1 MDFNE
6 AKRRAGVDKR
16 QQNMAVV
23 QSSLLLGALMF
34 IGFGFLFVQMLDM

>member
-16 QQNMAVV
+16 QQNMQVV
-23 QSSLLLGALMF
+23 QSSLLLGTLMF
-34 IGFGFLFVQMLDM
+34 IGFGFLFIQMLDL

>member
-16 QQNMAVV
+16 QQNIQIV
-23 QSSLLLGALMF
+23 QSSLVLGALMF
-34 IGFGFLFVQMLDM
+34 VGFGFLFIQMLDL